1 MLSPWLGGLR
11 MQFTQLKRR
20 DFISL
25 LGGAGAA
32 WPLVAHAQQPAMPV
46 VGFLAISSRDTYG
59 YLVDAFRQG
68 LNESGY
74 VEGRN
79 VAIEYRW
86 GDNQIDRL
94 PALAADL
101 VGRQVAVIAAV
112 GGVASPRAA
121 KAATS
126 TIPIVFT
133 MGSDPVS
140 LGLVAS
146 LNRPGGNATGMTLLS
161 GPLLAK
167 RVELARDLL
176 PRTDLLAVLT
186 NPTNPENDD
195 DLKYLQE
202 VARVVGQRLLVLEA
216 STESQLPK
224 AFVMLVQQGAKALVV
239 GSDVFFNSRREWL
252 VALAARDAVPMI
264 HFHREAVRA
273 GALMSYGASITD
285 IYRQVGVYVSR
296 IFKGERPADL
306 PVVQPSRFELA
317 INLKTAKILGLDIPP
332 QLLARADEV
341 IE

>member
-1 MLSPWLGGLR
+1 M
-11 MQFTQLKRR
+11 RR
-20 DFISL
+20 REFVTL
-25 LGGAGAA
+25 LGGAAVA
-32 WPLVAHAQQPAMPV
+32 WPLAAHAQQAAMPV

-79 VAIEYRW
+79 VVIEYRW

-264 HFHREAVRA
+264 HFHREAARA

-296 IFKGERPADL
+296 ILKGERPADL

-317 INLKTAKILGLDIPP
+317 INLKTAKMLGLDIPP

>member
-1 MLSPWLGGLR
+1 LAV
-11 MQFTQLKRR
+11 KRR
-20 DFISL
+20 EFITLMGS
-25 LGGAGAA
+25 ATAA
-32 WPLVAHAQQPAMPV
+32 LPFAARAQPETMPV
-46 VGFLAISSRDTYG
+46 IGFLAISSRDTYG

-68 LNESGY
+68 LRETGY
-74 VEGRN
+74 VEERN

-101 VGRQVAVIAAV
+101 VGRQVAAIAAV

-161 GPLLAK
+161 GPLLVK
-167 RVELARDLL
+167 RVELARELL

-195 DLKYLQE
+195 DLKYVQE
-202 VARVVGQRLLVLEA
+202 AARVIGQRLLVLEA
-216 STESQLPK
+216 SNESHLPA
-224 AFVMLVQQGAKALVV
+224 AFVTLVQQGAKALLV

-264 HFHREAVRA
+264 HFHHEAVQA

-285 IYRQVGVYVSR
+285 IYRQVGGYVSR
-296 IFKGERPADL
+296 ILRGEKPADL

-317 INLKTAKILGLDIPP
+317 INLKTAKTLGLNIPP
-332 QLLARADEV
+332 LLLALANEV

>member
-1 MLSPWLGGLR
+1 MN
-11 MQFTQLKRR
+11 RR
-20 DFISL
+20 GFIRL
-25 LGGAGAA
+25 IGGAAAA
-32 WPLVAHAQQPAMPV
+32 WPLAARPQQPLPV
-46 VGFLAISSRDTYG
+46 IALVNARSADAGAIYAA
-59 YLVDAFRQG
+59 AFRKG
-68 LNESGY
+68 LAETGY
-74 VEGRN
+74 VEGRD
-79 VAIEYRW
+79 VTVEPYW
-86 GDNQIDRL
+86 LEGQLGDNL
-94 PALAADL
+94 PVVMRDL
-101 VGRQVAVIAAV
+101 VRRRVAVIATVIAE
-112 GGVASPRAA
+112 RAAMEA

-161 GPLLAK
+161 GPLLVK
-167 RVELARDLL
+167 RVELARELL

-195 DLKYLQE
+195 DLKYVQE
-202 VARVVGQRLLVLEA
+202 AVQVIGQRLLVLEA
-216 STESQLPK
+216 STEFHLPA
-224 AFVMLVQQGAKALVV
+224 AFVTLVQQGAKALLV

-264 HFHREAVRA
+264 HFHHEAVQA

-296 IFKGERPADL
+296 ILKGEKPADL

-317 INLKTAKILGLDIPP
+317 INLKTAKTLGLNIPP
-332 QLLARADEV
+332 LLLALANEV